1 MAQDFRQVKMREIG
15 TSPVDVPDGSNFDSY
30 DCIIGM
36 NMANITANAITIS
49 AYIKT
54 SASGSPLDY
63 YIVKD
68 APIPSGGSLSYNDK
82 INVVSGDRLY
92 FVSSAASSLDVIV
105 SFVDAI
111 SG

>member
-1 MAQDFRQVKMREIG
+1 MAQNFRQTKMRAIG
-15 TSPVDVPDGSNFDSY
+15 TAATDIPDGSNFDSY

-36 NMANITANAITIS
+36 NMANITTNAITIS
-49 AYIKT
+49 AYI
-54 SASGSPLDY
+54 ANGGNNY

-82 INVVSGDRLY
+82 INVISGDRLY
-92 FVSSAASSLDVIV
+92 FISDTASSLDVIV

-111 SG
+111 SS

>member
-1 MAQDFRQVKMREIG
+1 MASQEFRQVKMRAIG
-15 TSPVDVPDGSNFDSY
+15 TAATDIPDGSNFDSN

-36 NMANITANAITIS
+36 NMANITTNAITVS
-49 AYIKT
+49 AYIKNN
-54 SASGSPLDY
+54 SQDY

-92 FVSSAASSLDVIV
+92 FISDTASSLDVIV
-105 SFVDAI
+105 SFVDEI
-111 SG
+111 SASS

>member
-1 MAQDFRQVKMREIG
+1 MAQNFRQVKMRNIG
-15 TSPVDVPDGSNFDSY
+15 TAETDVPDGSNFDSF

-36 NMANITANAITIS
+36 NMANVSSNAITVE
-49 AYIKT
+49 AYIRNSST
-54 SASGSPLDY
+54 DY

-68 APIPSGGSLSYNDK
+68 APIPAGGSLSYNDK

-92 FVSSAASSLDVIV
+92 FKSNTASSLDVIV

-111 SG
+111 SS